1 MQISKAFETLF
12 GTLYSRALAKPDM
25 RMIGV
30 YLEDPDIVPSEELRS
45 IACVT
50 IDSAIVSEPPLE
62 PRTLDGGEYG
72 ATPHGAICR
81 NTQSLPVAVCGMAS
95 KVRPATARQRDV

>member
-1 MQISKAFETLF
+1 
-12 GTLYSRALAKPDM
+12 M

-72 ATPHGAICR
+72 ATPHGAIMPKYTKPTSGCMR
-81 NTQSLPVAVCGMAS
+81 NGFQS
-95 KVRPATARQRDV
+95 PAGNCATT